1 MGNRTPLSDGWKR
14 KEIYR
19 DARFF
24 QGALQLH
31 NLEIARSILGY

>member
-1 MGNRTPLSDGWKR
+1 MGGK

-24 QGALQLH
+24 QGALQLYK
-31 NLEIARSILGY
+31 LEIARSILGY